1 MAAFVFSEN
10 IATFESMK
18 QVGYIVTSIIISYL
32 LVAISLYGP
41 TQIATKPTPS
51 PFVPRKARIAAVGDL
66 MQHIA
71 QLNAARQADSTY
83 DYHQSFKHVAPLL
96 HGADLAIIN
105 LETTLSHEG
114 PYSGYPTFCSPAT
127 LAKSIAEQ
135 MGIDVVALANNHC
148 CDRGRQGIKR
158 TTDILEEYRIPH
170 IGAYADSTDYKKNR
184 ICHLKRQGI
193 SFAIVNYTY
202 GTNGIPIPK
211 GSVVNLLDSIQM
223 ATDIASIDRDFVDCI
238 IAVVHWGNEYER
250 HPNLEQRTLADFLKR
265 QGVDIIL
272 GSHPHVVQPFEV
284 DSLGRITVYSM
295 GNFVSNQRKRYSNGG
310 IMATIDIEECEP
322 NRFRYT
328 LDITPLWVKLPH
340 YTILPP
346 EMAKSET
353 FSEAEQIEYKTF
365 IADTEE
371 LLGIEVK

>member
-41 TQIATKPTPS
+41 TQVATMPTPP

-83 DYHQSFKHVAPLL
+83 DYRQSFKHIAPLL
-96 HGADLAIIN
+96 SNVDLAIIN
-105 LETTLSHEG
+105 LETTLSYEG

-127 LAKSIAEQ
+127 LAKSMSEQ

-148 CDRGRQGIKR
+148 CDRGGKGIKN
-158 TTDILEEYRIPH
+158 TINILEKHRLPH
-170 IGAYADSTDYKKNR
+170 IGAYADSTDYKANN
-184 ICHLKRQGI
+184 ICYLKRHGI
-193 SFAIVNYTY
+193 SFAIANYTY

-211 GSVVNLLDSIQM
+211 GTVVNHLDTIQI

-250 HPNLEQRTLADFLKR
+250 QPNKEQRHLAEFFKR

-272 GSHPHVVQPFEV
+272 GSHPHVIQPFEV

-295 GNFVSNQRKRYSNGG
+295 GNFVSNQRKRYCNGG
-310 IMATIDIEECEP
+310 IMATIDVEECEP
-322 NRFRYT
+322 NKFRYK
-328 LDITPLWVKLPH
+328 LAITPLWVKLPH

-346 EMAKSET
+346 EAAKSET
-353 FSEAEQIEYKTF
+353 FSEVEQTEYNTF
-365 IADTEE
+365 ISDTEK
-371 LLGIEVK
+371 LLGIEIK